1 MVAATS
7 TPEGAL
13 AVGTP
18 LDDLDTAGVMR
29 CIPHRYPML
38 LVDRVVGMEAY
49 RRATGVKQ
57 VTVGEPYFQGHFP
70 TDPIVPGVLIIE
82 SMAQTA
88 AVLILASLGEAF
100 GGSRVYFMGVENA
113 RFRRPV
119 RPGDELR
126 LDVAVQRG
134 KLGIWKFE
142 GRATVG
148 GEAAA
153 EAAFVAKMMGR

>member
-1 MVAATS
+1 MVVVAT

-18 LDDLDTAGVMR
+18 LEDLDTAGVMR
-29 CIPHRYPML
+29 CIPHRFPML

-49 RRATGVKQ
+49 HRAVGVKQ
-57 VTVGEPYFQGHFP
+57 VTINEPYFQGHFP
-70 TDPIVPGVLIIE
+70 NDPIVPGVLLIE

-88 AVLILASLGEAF
+88 AVLILASLGPDY
-100 GGSRVYFMGVENA
+100 GGNRVYFMGVEGA

-126 LDVAVQRG
+126 LEVAVQRG

-142 GRATVG
+142 GKATVG
-148 GEAAA
+148 GETAA
-153 EAAFVAKMMGR
+153 EALFTAKMMGR